1 MSNHMLHSSAAHT
14 HLKLIVNHRLLT
26 TAWAEGEQGHSQGL
40 ATISDGLGRRGG
52 LMCHATA
59 VTLRT
64 MSHKH
69 IFTAAKHRLNYLNAR
84 LSLRVWINS
93 ALAALI

>member
-1 MSNHMLHSSAAHT
+1 MPPSSAAHT
-14 HLKLIVNHRLLT
+14 HLKLIINHLLLAT
-26 TAWAEGEQGHSQGL
+26 VWAEGEQGHSQGL
-40 ATISDGLGRRGG
+40 ATISDGLRRGG

-64 MSHKH
+64 LSHKH
-69 IFTAAKHRLNYLNAR
+69 IFTAAKHHLNYLNAR
-84 LSLRVWINS
+84 LSLCVWMNS

>member
-1 MSNHMLHSSAAHT
+1 MLPSTAAHT
-14 HLKLIVNHRLLT
+14 HLKLIVNHCPLT

-40 ATISDGLGRRGG
+40 ATISDGLHWGGG

-64 MSHKH
+64 LSHKH
-69 IFTAAKHRLNYLNAR
+69 ILTAAKHRLNYLNAR
-84 LSLRVWINS
+84 LSLRVWINC